1 MVKPIKATLTITRA
15 VVNPYYGNSLYSEYP
30 PALTTNLNN
39 KHASEKNRDRIGS
52 LHNYINIIL
61 CMMRMALH
69 IQYTL
74 SLQSSKVHDKRN

>member
-1 MVKPIKATLTITRA
+1 MVKPIKGTLTVTRA

-52 LHNYINIIL
+52 LHNYY
-61 CMMRMALH
+61 MVQMALH
-69 IQYTL
+69 IQYIPFL
-74 SLQSSKVHDKRN
+74 CSLQKCMTRETDI